1 MELEERW
8 AWLESSALG
17 VAVRDSVWLYPA
29 IETLH
34 ILGLALLFGSIVL
47 LDLRLLGA
55 SPSISIGALARHAL
69 PLTYLAFA
77 VQVTTGFLLFASDAS
92 AIALNPAFRV
102 KLVLIAFAV
111 LNAIAF
117 NFGPFRVSRTVSA
130 SEPSSAGVRVFAA
143 ASILLWV
150 GVVICGR
157 LIAYV

>member
-8 AWLESSALG
+8 AWLEGSALG
-17 VAVRDSVWLYPA
+17 AAVRDSVWLYPA
-29 IETLH
+29 VETLH
-34 ILGLALLFGSIVL
+34 ILGLALLFGSVVL
-47 LDLRLLGA
+47 LDLRLMGM
-55 SPSISIGALARHAL
+55 SRTISIGALARHVL
-69 PLTYLAFA
+69 PLTYVALAM
-77 VQVTTGFLLFASDAS
+77 QVTTGFLLFASDAS

-117 NFGPFRVSRTVSA
+117 NFGPFRALRTVSA
-130 SEPSSAGVRVFAA
+130 SENPSAGVRVFAA